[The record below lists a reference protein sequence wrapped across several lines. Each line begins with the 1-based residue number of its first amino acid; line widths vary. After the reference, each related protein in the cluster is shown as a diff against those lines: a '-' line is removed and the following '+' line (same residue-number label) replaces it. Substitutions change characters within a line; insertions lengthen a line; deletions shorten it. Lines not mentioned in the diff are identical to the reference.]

1 MNIER
6 QALSGLKWTAFA
18 KLSSQVVSWASTL
31 LVMRLLVPDDYG
43 LMAVVTVVLSVLSN
57 VAELGIGASVVQ
69 SRELTREDMAKI
81 SGLVILVSVGVFAA
95 LCLAAPLIGDAYDM
109 PRLTALLWAAGTQ
122 ILIASV
128 ATLPQALAQREF
140 QFKRLAAVE
149 LAWALS
155 TALST
160 FALAWYGAGVWSLVL
175 GSLIGAVVRTA
186 LLVAGGGVVWPSFR
200 LAGVRKFLAVG
211 GAVMFGRLS
220 WQVVYQSDVL
230 IGARRLGSTDI
241 GAYSVA
247 LQLATLP
254 MQRIMGVINQVV
266 LPTVARLQDERD
278 RLRRRLLEGCRIL
291 TAFSVPVLW
300 GMSATSPEIVGVALG
315 PKWSTAVLPLQIISL
330 VVPMRMVSAAFSTAN
345 LGIGRAGLD
354 FRNNVVMAIVLP
366 VCFFVGTYWGVNG
379 LAASWLIATPT
390 VLAFNFPRVAKALST
405 SVSDVVR
412 AVWRPFA
419 AGLAMYLAVVGCRYV
434 LGALSD
440 LMRMP
445 LLVGAGAIVYVGSL
459 HLLDR
464 KMISDMTRIARA
476 GGA

>member
-1 MNIER
+1 MSIER

-43 LMAVVTVVLSVLSN
+43 LMAMVTVVLSVLSN

-69 SRELTREDMAKI
+69 QRELTREDLEKV
-81 SGLVILVSVGVFAA
+81 SGLIIVVSVAVFAA
-95 LCLAAPLIGDAYDM
+95 LCLAAPFISDAYDM
-109 PRLTALLWAAGTQ
+109 PRLTALLWAAGAQ
-122 ILIASV
+122 LLIASV
-128 ATLPQALAQREF
+128 ATVPQALAQREF
-140 QFKRLAAVE
+140 EFKRLAAVE
-149 LAWALS
+149 VAWAFA

-160 FALAWYGAGVWSLVL
+160 FGLAWYGAGVWSLVL
-175 GSLIGAVVRTA
+175 GSLIGAFVRAVVLIA
-186 LLVAGGGVVWPSFR
+186 QAGMVRPSFR
-200 LAGVRKFLAVG
+200 LTGVRKFLAVG

-230 IGARRLGSTDI
+230 IGARRLGSIDI

-254 MQRIMGVINQVV
+254 MQRITGVINQVV
-266 LPTVARLQDERD
+266 LPAVARLQDERE

-300 GMSATSPEIVGVALG
+300 GMSATAPEIVGVALG
-315 PKWSTAVLPLQIISL
+315 PKWLAAILPLQIITL
-330 VVPMRMVSAAFSTAN
+330 VVPLRMVSAAFSTAN
-345 LGIGRAGLD
+345 LGIGRAALD
-354 FRNNVVMAIVLP
+354 VRNNIVMATVLP

-379 LAASWLIATPT
+379 LAASWLVATPT
-390 VLAFNFPRVAKALST
+390 VLALNFPRVARALST
-405 SVSDVVR
+405 SVSDVIR

-419 AGLAMYLAVVGCRYV
+419 AGLAMYLAVVGCRHV
-434 LGALSD
+434 LGGLSD
-440 LMRMP
+440 LLRLP
-445 LLVGAGAIVYVGSL
+445 LLVGAGAIAYVGSL

-464 KMISDMTRIARA
+464 RMIGDMTRIARA

>member
-1 MNIER
+1 
-6 QALSGLKWTAFA
+6 
-18 KLSSQVVSWASTL
+18 
-31 LVMRLLVPDDYG
+31 
-43 LMAVVTVVLSVLSN
+43 
-57 VAELGIGASVVQ
+57 
-69 SRELTREDMAKI
+69 
-81 SGLVILVSVGVFAA
+81 
-95 LCLAAPLIGDAYDM
+95 
-109 PRLTALLWAAGTQ
+109 
-122 ILIASV
+122 
-128 ATLPQALAQREF
+128 
-140 QFKRLAAVE
+140 
-149 LAWALS
+149 
-155 TALST
+155 
-160 FALAWYGAGVWSLVL
+160 
-175 GSLIGAVVRTA
+175 
-186 LLVAGGGVVWPSFR
+186 
-200 LAGVRKFLAVG
+200 
-211 GAVMFGRLS
+211 
-220 WQVVYQSDVL
+220 
-230 IGARRLGSTDI
+230 
-241 GAYSVA
+241 
-247 LQLATLP
+247 
-254 MQRIMGVINQVV
+254 
-266 LPTVARLQDERD
+266 
-278 RLRRRLLEGCRIL
+278 
-291 TAFSVPVLW
+291 
-300 GMSATSPEIVGVALG
+300 
-315 PKWSTAVLPLQIISL
+315 
-330 VVPMRMVSAAFSTAN
+330 MRMVSAAFSTAN

>member
-6 QALSGLKWTAFA
+6 QALSGLKWTAVA
-18 KLSSQVVSWASTL
+18 KLSSQVVSWVSTL

-43 LMAVVTVVLSVLSN
+43 LMAMVTVVLSVLSN

-69 SRELTREDMAKI
+69 SRELTREDLAKI
-81 SGLVILVSVGVFAA
+81 SGLITLVSLGVFAA
-95 LCLAAPLIGDAYDM
+95 LCLAAPLISDAYDM

-122 ILIASV
+122 LLIASI

-140 QFKRLAAVE
+140 EFKRLAAVE
-149 LAWALS
+149 LAWALA

-175 GSLIGAVVRTA
+175 GSLIGAVVRTVM
-186 LLVAGGGVVWPSFR
+186 LIAGGGFVLPSFR
-200 LAGVRKFLAVG
+200 LAGVRRFLAVG

-220 WQVVYQSDVL
+220 WQLVYQSDVL
-230 IGARRLGSTDI
+230 IGARRLGSVDI

-266 LPTVARLQDERD
+266 LPAVARLQDERE
-278 RLRRRLLEGCRIL
+278 RLRRGLLDGCRIL
-291 TAFSVPVLW
+291 TALSVPILW
-300 GMSATSPEIVGVALG
+300 GLSATSPEIVAVALG
-315 PKWSTAVLPLQIISL
+315 PKWSSAVLPLQLVSL
-330 VVPMRMVSAAFSTAN
+330 VVPLRMVSAAFATAN

-354 FRNNVVMAIVLP
+354 FRNNIVMAIVLP
-366 VCFFVGTYWGVNG
+366 ACFFVGTYWGVNG
-379 LAASWLIATPT
+379 LAASWLVATPT
-390 VLAFNFPRVAKALST
+390 VLALNFPRVAQALST
-405 SVSDVVR
+405 SVSDVMR

-419 AGLAMYLAVVGCRYV
+419 AGLAMYLAVVGCRHALGGLSV
-434 LGALSD
+434 LLR
-440 LMRMP
+440 LP
-445 LLVGAGAIVYVGSL
+445 LLIAAGAIAYVGCL

-464 KMISDMTRIARA
+464 RMIADMTRIARA
-476 GGA
+476 PGA